1 MKKAVLITFIVLLVD
16 QVSKF
21 LVKLN
26 MRYGEEIV
34 LFDWFKI
41 NFVENPGMAFGLEF
55 GGEWGK
61 LALTS
66 FRIIAVFGIAY
77 YIYLLSQK
85 KDTPKGLVTAM
96 SLIFAGAVGN
106 IIDSVFYGVIFSESY
121 HNIATLFPEGG
132 GYAGWMHGRVVD
144 MLYFPLFQGSYPN
157 FLPFVGGDSFEFF
170 RPVFN
175 VADTSISVGVGIIIL
190 FQKRFFN
197 QEEEKSDNSQVA
209 TS

>member
-1 MKKAVLITFIVLLVD
+1 
-16 QVSKF
+16 
-21 LVKLN
+21 

-85 KDTPKGLVTAM
+85 KDTPKGLITAM
-96 SLIFAGAVGN
+96 SMIFAGAVGN

-121 HNIATLFPEGG
+121 HSIATLFPEGG

-144 MLYFPLFQGSYPN
+144 MLYFPLFQGTYPN

-197 QEEEKSDNSQVA
+197 QEEEEANKKPRPEEKD
-209 TS
+209 